1 MLAVA
6 LAQIPSGQLEAFLL
20 SVLRELSALGQLR
33 PMNCSLGMKVHSGT
47 AAGRDLRALLA
58 LLRRKSS
65 TGSVPSHTRL
75 VLQALSSMAY
85 HEGPT
90 AFFDFSDPAA
100 GIMRTSNLKFPSTRG
115 YSFATWLRLEDLKH
129 DPAEAGRAVFAL
141 LSRSVDSTKGIV
153 VAMKGEVLAGDCRC

>member
-1 MLAVA
+1 MH
-6 LAQIPSGQLEAFLL
+6 
-20 SVLRELSALGQLR
+20 
-33 PMNCSLGMKVHSGT
+33 CSPQF
-47 AAGRDLRALLA
+47 AGRDLRALLA
-58 LLRRKSS
+58 LLRRKTPS
-65 TGSVPSHTRL
+65 GNVPSHTRL

-153 VAMKGEVLAGDCRC
+153 VAMKGGLPSVCCVEANQLRAPEGPRNSYAHHTSSESDWYHSRSESINIA

>member
-1 MLAVA
+1 MYLVA
-6 LAQIPSGQLEAFLL
+6 
-20 SVLRELSALGQLR
+20 SALHY
-33 PMNCSLGMKVHSGT
+33 MKEARRSSDDNAFCCT
-47 AAGRDLRALLA
+47 AGRDLRALLA
-58 LLRRKSS
+58 LLRRKTP
-65 TGSVPSHTRL
+65 TGNVPSHTQL

-100 GIMRTSNLKFPSTRG
+100 GIMRTSSLRFPSGRG

-141 LSRSVDSTKGIV
+141 LSRSVDATKGIV
-153 VAMKGEVLAGDCRC
+153 VAMKGGAFTLSLHP